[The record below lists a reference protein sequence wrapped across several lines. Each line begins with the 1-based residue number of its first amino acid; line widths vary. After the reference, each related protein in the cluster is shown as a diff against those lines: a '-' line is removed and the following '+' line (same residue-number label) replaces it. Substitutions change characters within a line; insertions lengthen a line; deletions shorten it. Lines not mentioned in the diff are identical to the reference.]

1 MTEFYV
7 GYLPKAPS
15 GIAGKMKVVIVVLFA
30 AATTCAIG
38 FAALQRTYSRS
49 FFESGKERT
58 LEGIIE
64 ASPYPTLLS
73 SSNAANSSG
82 LRYLLVANG
91 KRGADSQVA
100 AYLGKSV
107 RLRGRLIYR
116 DDQKMIALSGGSIAV
131 LDDAQQNQVALK
143 NLGEFDLVGEIVDS
157 KCYLGNMNPGNG
169 KVHRDCAV
177 RCLSGGIPPVFATN
191 DFSGSPAVLLLT
203 GPNQKPLPKEA
214 FLDRVAQPMRIH
226 GTVMQIGNTLLL
238 ETESSDF
245 TSRSFRRPPEPSD
258 RKSTTVSGRSY
269 GSL

>member
-7 GYLPKAPS
+7 GSLPNAPS
-15 GIAGKMKVVIVVLFA
+15 GIARKMKVVIAGLFA

-58 LEGIIE
+58 FEGVIE
-64 ASPYPTLLS
+64 AGPYPTLLS
-73 SSNAANSSG
+73 SPDAANASAS
-82 LRYLLVANG
+82 RYLLVANG
-91 KRGADSQVA
+91 KFGADSQVA
-100 AYLGKSV
+100 AYVGKSV

-116 DDQKMIALSGGSIAV
+116 DDQTMIVLSDGSIAV
-131 LDDAQQNQVALK
+131 LGDPQRNQVAPT
-143 NLGEFDLVGEIVDS
+143 NLGEFDLVGEIADS

-191 DFSGSPAVLLLT
+191 DFNGSPAVLLLT
-203 GPNQKPLPKEA
+203 GPNQKPLSKEV

-226 GTVMQIGNTLLL
+226 GRVTQIGNSLLL
-238 ETESSDF
+238 ETESSAIA
-245 TSRSFRRPPEPSD
+245 SRSFRRPPEQ
-258 RKSTTVSGRSY
+258 GR
-269 GSL
+269 

>member
-15 GIAGKMKVVIVVLFA
+15 GIARKMKVVVVVLFT

-58 LEGIIE
+58 FDGIIE
-64 ASPYPTLLS
+64 ASPYPILLS
-73 SSNAANSSG
+73 SPDAANASAS
-82 LRYLLVANG
+82 RYLLVANG
-91 KRGADSQVA
+91 KHGADSQLA
-100 AYLGKSV
+100 AYIGKSV

-116 DDQKMIALSGGSIAV
+116 DDQKMIALSGGSVAV
-131 LDDAQQNQVALK
+131 LGDAPQNQLAPRD
-143 NLGEFDLVGEIVDS
+143 LGEFELVGEIVDS

-191 DFSGSPAVLLLT
+191 DFNGSPAVLLLT
-203 GPNQKPLPKEA
+203 GPNQKRLPREA
-214 FLDRVAQPMRIH
+214 FLDSVAQPMRIH

-238 ETESSDF
+238 ETESSAIA
-245 TSRSFRRPPEPSD
+245 SHSFRRPTEQ
-258 RKSTTVSGRSY
+258 GR
-269 GSL
+269 

>member
-15 GIAGKMKVVIVVLFA
+15 GIARKMKAVIIVLFA
-30 AATTCAIG
+30 TATTCAIG

-49 FFESGKERT
+49 FFESAKERT
-58 LEGIIE
+58 FEGVID

-73 SSNAANSSG
+73 SPDAANSSP
-82 LRYLLVANG
+82 LRYLLVAAG
-91 KRGADSQVA
+91 KHGADNQVA
-100 AYLGKSV
+100 AYVGKSV
-107 RLRGRLIYR
+107 RLRGTLIYR
-116 DDQKMIALSGGSIAV
+116 DDQKMIVLSAGSIAV
-131 LDDAQQNQVALK
+131 LDDAQQNQVAPK

-191 DFSGSPAVLLLT
+191 DFNGSPAVLQLT

-226 GTVMQIGNTLLL
+226 GTVMQTGNTLLL
-238 ETESSDF
+238 ETEASAIASH
-245 TSRSFRRPPEPSD
+245 SLRRPPEQ
-258 RKSTTVSGRSY
+258 GR
-269 GSL
+269 

>member
-15 GIAGKMKVVIVVLFA
+15 GIARKMKVVIVVLFA
-30 AATTCAIG
+30 AATTSAIG

-58 LEGIIE
+58 FEGVIE
-64 ASPYPTLLS
+64 ASPYPALLLS
-73 SSNAANSSG
+73 PDGASSSA
-82 LRYLLVANG
+82 LRYLLVAKG
-91 KRGADSQVA
+91 KHGADSQVA

-107 RLRGRLIYR
+107 RVRGMLIYR
-116 DDQKMIALSGGSIAV
+116 DDQKMIVMSGGSIAA
-131 LDDAQQNQVALK
+131 LDDAQQNQVAPK

-191 DFSGSPAVLLLT
+191 DFNGSPTVLLLT
-203 GPNQKPLPKEA
+203 GPNQKALPKEA
-214 FLDRVAQPMRIH
+214 FLDRVAQPMQIH
-226 GTVMQIGNTLLL
+226 GRVMQIGNTLVL
-238 ETESSDF
+238 ETESSAIA
-245 TSRSFRRPPEPSD
+245 SRSPRRRPEQGD
-258 RKSTTVSGRSY
+258 RR
-269 GSL
+269 

>member
-15 GIAGKMKVVIVVLFA
+15 GIARKMKVVVVVLFA
-30 AATTCAIG
+30 AAITCAVG
-38 FAALQRTYSRS
+38 FAAIQRTYSRS

-58 LEGIIE
+58 FEGVIE

-73 SSNAANSSG
+73 SPDAANDSKS
-82 LRYLLVANG
+82 RYLLVANG
-91 KRGADSQVA
+91 KHGADSQVD
-100 AYLGKSV
+100 AYIGKRV

-116 DDQKMIALSGGSIAV
+116 DDQKMIVLSSGSIAV
-131 LDDAQQNQVALK
+131 LDDAQQNQVAPK
-143 NLGEFDLVGEIVDS
+143 NLGKFDLVGEIVDS

-191 DFSGSPAVLLLT
+191 DFNGSPAVLQLT
-203 GPNQKPLPKEA
+203 GPSQKSLPREA

-226 GTVMQIGNTLLL
+226 GTVMQTGNTLLL
-238 ETESSDF
+238 ETESSAIASHS
-245 TSRSFRRPPEPSD
+245 SRSPREQ
-258 RKSTTVSGRSY
+258 GR
-269 GSL
+269 